1 MNIRPNRINNR
12 NYMLKLNKKEL
23 GFCKVEERIRS
34 GCKENKGF
42 REKKKKKGLEL
53 WQQRGVIGN
62 YRAISNPR

>member
-1 MNIRPNRINNR
+1 
-12 NYMLKLNKKEL
+12 MLKLNKKEL

-62 YRAISNPR
+62 HRAISNLR